1 MAELYIGV
9 MSGTSLDG
17 IDIALCEIDK
27 ISCTLIHAHEYR
39 FNHDIKE
46 EILTIIAGTTTLEQ
60 IGTLNAK
67 LGTLFA
73 DSINSFL
80 KQFEIN
86 PSTIKAI
93 GLHGQTLWHQPHAE
107 FPFSMQLGCPNIVH
121 AQTGIQV
128 VADFRNMDIANG
140 GEGAP
145 FAPAFHEFLFAS
157 LEKKTAVV
165 NIGGMANITLLETPL
180 KGWDIGTGNVLLDS
194 WIKRCKGV
202 AYDRD
207 GVFAKSGEVN
217 KELLKSFLKDPYFER
232 LPPKSTGR
240 EYFNE
245 TWIANHL
252 PMFQT
257 IKDEDIQRT
266 LLELTA
272 LSIQKDLQNSK
283 LDLLIVCGGGAKNIF
298 LMQRL
303 QELCA
308 CEVTASDTLGVSGD
322 SMEAMAFAWLAY
334 KRVHGEVVNLRS
346 VTGARENS
354 ILGGIYGQN

>member
-1 MAELYIGV
+1 MGELYIGV

-17 IDIALCEIDK
+17 IDIALCEIDNTN
-27 ISCTLIHAHEYR
+27 STLIHAHEYR

-46 EILTIIAGTTTLEQ
+46 EILTVIAGTTTLEQ
-60 IGTLNAK
+60 VGTLNSK

-73 DSINSFL
+73 NSINTFI

-86 PSTIKAI
+86 TSTIKAI
-93 GLHGQTLWHQPHAE
+93 GLHGQTLWHQSQSD

-121 AQTGIQV
+121 AKTGIQV
-128 VADFRNMDIANG
+128 IADFRSMDIANG

-157 LEKKTAVV
+157 IKKKTAVL
-165 NIGGMANITLLETPL
+165 NIGGMANITLLDNEV
-180 KGWDIGTGNVLLDS
+180 KGWDIGAGNVLLDL
-194 WIKRCKGV
+194 WIKKCKGV

-207 GVFAKSGEVN
+207 GLFAQSGEVN
-217 KELLKSFLKDPYFER
+217 TELLEKFLDDPYFKK

-245 TWIANHL
+245 NWIANAL

-257 IKDEDIQRT
+257 IADEDIQRT

-272 LSIQKDLQNSK
+272 QTIKQDIQKSDI
-283 LDLLIVCGGGAKNIF
+283 DLLIVCGGGAKNIF

-303 QELCA
+303 QSLCE
-308 CEVTASDTLGVSGD
+308 CEVSVSDTYGVSGD

-334 KRVHGEVVNLRS
+334 KRVNGEVVNLKS
-346 VTGARENS
+346 VTGARKNS
-354 ILGGIYGQN
+354 ILGGIYG